1 MLWTNQIAECLW
13 AVIIRVVYHS
23 ETNGFENESKVWK
36 KYFPFFCFPQGAA
49 FGFSSI
55 AAHAGDQLAPYL
67 PKLVPRLYRYQYDPS
82 GPVRQAMSSIWSAL
96 VKDNKNVVS

>member
-1 MLWTNQIAECLW
+1 MFKSFKLVSIKNVQCTYP
-13 AVIIRVVYHS
+13 VVSNAYLIFVLLVGS
-23 ETNGFENESKVWK
+23 
-36 KYFPFFCFPQGAA
+36 PQGAA

-55 AAHAGDQLAPYL
+55 AAQAGNQLAPFL

-82 GPVRQAMSSIWSAL
+82 GPVRLAMSSIWNAL